1 MSNLHTYR
9 IRIRGQVAQTEV
21 YANSPI
27 GMAARSVDKTVT
39 EVSVE
44 TDQSGLIG
52 LVRHLH
58 GRGFAILSISDD
70 TGLQSCN
77 RHMSRR
83 QFLKTGRH
91 RRYNRRRDCLRSD
104 GFAPDP
110 PPVYRAA
117 FRFGGKQHV

>member
-83 QFLKTGRH
+83 QFLKT
-91 RRYNRRRDCLRSD
+91 D
-104 GFAPDP
+104 GIVATTAAVTVCEATVFAPDP